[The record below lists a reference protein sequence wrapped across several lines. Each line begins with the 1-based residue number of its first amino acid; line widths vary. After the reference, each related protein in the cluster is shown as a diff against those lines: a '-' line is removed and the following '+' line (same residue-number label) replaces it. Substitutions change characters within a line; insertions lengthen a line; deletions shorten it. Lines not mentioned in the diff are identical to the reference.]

1 MTELVAHLGALS
13 NGVHGFI
20 YFSETAEAEYGSL
33 GLGGHQQYFASRAAP
48 FGPVGP
54 AVVTATFF
62 NFNPARVEAA
72 LPSCWEVASP
82 GAVQHARM
90 SAATHVLQQACPDT
104 DASVVAEA
112 TELAQ
117 AMVDSVGDEG
127 RPLAAAN
134 RAVELP
140 DDPWGALWQLVTVI
154 REWRGDAHV
163 AALTAA
169 PVTAVEALVLH
180 AATGQVPRSALQTT
194 RDWSDDAWDAA
205 VASLADRGLVTGD
218 GAFTDE
224 GRAFRDGIE
233 HQTNLASQPLVD
245 GLGVERTERLC
256 ELLRPMRKG
265 LVNAGAFA
273 RLLGT

>member
-1 MTELVAHLGALS
+1 
-13 NGVHGFI
+13 VHGFI
-20 YFSETAEAEYGSL
+20 YFSETAEAEYAAL

-48 FGPVGP
+48 FGAVGP

-72 LPSCWEVASP
+72 LPSCWDVASP
-82 GAVQHARM
+82 GAVQDARM
-90 SAATHVLQQACPDT
+90 RAAAQVLRQACPDI
-104 DASVVAEA
+104 DASTVAEA

-117 AMVDSVGDEG
+117 AMVDGVGDEG

-169 PVTAVEALVLH
+169 PMTAVEALVLH
-180 AATGQVPRSALQTT
+180 AATGQVPRSALQMT

-205 VASLADRGLVTGD
+205 VASLADRELVTSD
-218 GAFTDE
+218 GAFTDA

-233 HQTNLASQPLVD
+233 NQTNLASQPLVD

-265 LVNAGAFA
+265 LVESGAFA